1 MNSKTLKIIA
11 IILAVTTVAGIA
23 AFFITRGSGDGG
35 ILPDIVKPE
44 EFSFADSKY
53 TTSASLSVKGA
64 NGEIYL
70 PTGIDGVYY
79 TAALNGEIAFYEY
92 AGGAFAPSSL
102 EKSRSRQLSP
112 QAMRRSP

>member
-1 MNSKTLKIIA
+1 MNSKALKIIA

-23 AFFITRGSGDGG
+23 AFFITRGGGDGG

-70 PTGIDGVYY
+70 PRAS
-79 TAALNGEIAFYEY
+79 TAL
-92 AGGAFAPSSL
+92 L
-102 EKSRSRQLSP
+102 H
-112 QAMRRSP
+112 RRSERRGRIL

>member
-23 AFFITRGSGDGG
+23 AFFITRGGGDGG

-53 TTSASLSVKGA
+53 TTSAMCRPYTVPCRSSA
-64 NGEIYL
+64 WIPPPNGRY
-70 PTGIDGVYY
+70 
-79 TAALNGEIAFYEY
+79 AL
-92 AGGAFAPSSL
+92 
-102 EKSRSRQLSP
+102 
-112 QAMRRSP
+112 